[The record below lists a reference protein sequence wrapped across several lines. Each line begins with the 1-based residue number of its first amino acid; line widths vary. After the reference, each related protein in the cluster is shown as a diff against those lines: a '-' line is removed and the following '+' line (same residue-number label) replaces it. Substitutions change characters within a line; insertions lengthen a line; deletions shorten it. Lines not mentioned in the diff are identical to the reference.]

1 MNHHAVAMFPG
12 QGSQYLGMGKE
23 LVREF
28 PYCAAIFE
36 EAEDAISVPI
46 RKLCFDGPEDELTA
60 TANTQPCILTL
71 SIAVYKVLTQEA
83 GYQPEIYMGHSLG
96 EYSAVVASGKLAFA
110 DAVSL
115 VRKRGEAMQRAVPLG
130 KGAMA
135 AILNL
140 AEEKLQ
146 GLCHAAIAEAV
157 PVDGGPQT
165 VEIVNYN
172 SPQQLVIAGHKGAV
186 DAVVAAAGAI
196 EGVRAVPLATSAPF
210 HSSLMVKAR
219 EEMTP
224 LLEGTTFTETSS
236 EVIANITAAS
246 SKDYGAE
253 LLIKQIDGPVKW
265 STSLVTAFERGAR
278 HFTEVGPGKVLF
290 GLARKNLPRSECTLL
305 NSENIT
311 DTIQKLS

>member
-1 MNHHAVAMFPG
+1 MSQPSVAMFPG

-23 LVREF
+23 LLREF

-36 EAEDAISVPI
+36 EAEDAISVDI

-60 TANTQPCILTL
+60 TANTQPCILTH
-71 SIAVYKVLTQEA
+71 SIAVYKVLQQEA
-83 GYQPEIYMGHSLG
+83 GYAPDIFMGHSLG

-110 DAVSL
+110 DSVKL

-130 KGAMA
+130 KGGMA

-140 AEEKLQ
+140 PEADLSAICAEVIGAVQ
-146 GLCHAAIAEAV
+146 GE
-157 PVDGGPQT
+157 PQT

-172 SPQQLVIAGHKGAV
+172 SPQQLVIAGHKPAV
-186 DAVVAAAGAI
+186 DAVVAAVADK

-224 LLEGTTFTETSS
+224 LLEATNFAATSA
-236 EVIANITAAS
+236 EVIANISAEAVT
-246 SKDYGAE
+246 DYGPS
-253 LLIKQIDGPVKW
+253 LLIEQIDGPVKW
-265 STSLVTAFERGAR
+265 STSLHTAFERGAR

-290 GLARKNLPRSECTLL
+290 GLARKNLPRSECTLV

-311 DTIQKLS
+311 ETITKLG

>member
-1 MNHHAVAMFPG
+1 MSQHAVAMFPG

-23 LVREF
+23 LLKEF
-28 PYCAAIFE
+28 PYSAAVFE

-60 TANTQPCILTL
+60 TANTQPCILTH
-71 SIAVYKVLTQEA
+71 SVAVFKVLSQEA
-83 GYQPEIYMGHSLG
+83 GYAPQVFMGHSLG

-110 DAVSL
+110 DAVRL

-140 AEEKLQ
+140 PEDQLSALCAE
-146 GLCHAAIAEAV
+146 AIAAAA
-157 PVDGGPQT
+157 PVDGRPQT

-172 SPQQLVIAGHKGAV
+172 SPQQLVIAGHKAAV
-186 DAVVAAAGAI
+186 AAVVEAAGSKD
-196 EGVRAVPLATSAPF
+196 GVRAVPLATSAPF

-219 EEMTP
+219 EEMAP
-224 LLEGTTFTETSS
+224 LLEATAFVATAA
-236 EVIANITAAS
+236 EVIANITAEPVVG
-246 SKDYGAE
+246 YGAE
-253 LLIKQIDGPVKW
+253 LLIQQIDGPVKW
-265 STSLVTAFERGAR
+265 SNSLTTAFERGAR
-278 HFTEVGPGKVLF
+278 QFTEVGPGKVLF

-305 NSENIT
+305 HSETIT
-311 DTIQKLS
+311 ETISKLS